1 MTNDVYKQSGISAK
15 EAVALIGRLEVVP
28 TILEAMAEL
37 TGMRFAAVARVTATT
52 WTACAVRDRIEF
64 GLAPGGELELGTTI
78 CDEIR
83 QHGRAVIF
91 GHASEHPHFSQH
103 HTPKFYGLES
113 YISLPIFLSDGT
125 FFGTLCAIDSK
136 PVDLSTLP
144 VEKVLGLY
152 TKLIAA
158 QLESE
163 LRRDRAELALMDA
176 EEAGR
181 LRDQFVAVLGHDLR
195 NPLQSITM
203 GAQVLE
209 SALPDGREQRIAVHI
224 QRSAQRMAELITNIL
239 DFARGRLGSGLNV
252 LLESSHDLAGDLEH
266 AISEIQRANPDTQIV
281 VSTSLQH
288 VFRCDRRRIAQLLS
302 NLVSNAVTHGGT
314 DRPVQVSL
322 RSDESE
328 FELTVVNAGEAIEQ
342 DKIGRLFEP
351 FTRGTSAAPSP
362 GLGLG
367 LFIASEIAKAH
378 AGKIE
383 VVSSSEET
391 RFVFRMPIWQGERSG
406 PDKSLDVIS
415 AG

>member
-1 MTNDVYKQSGISAK
+1 MTNDVYKQSGISAP

-91 GHASEHPHFSQH
+91 GHASEDPHFSQH

-136 PVDLSTLP
+136 PVDLSTIP

-152 TKLIAA
+152 TKLIAS

-195 NPLQSITM
+195 NPVQSITM

-209 SALPDGREQRIAVHI
+209 SILPDGREQRIAVHI
-224 QRSAQRMAELITNIL
+224 QRSTQRMAELITNIL

-252 LLESSHDLAGDLEH
+252 LLERSHDLAGDLEH
-266 AISEIQRANPDTQIV
+266 AISEIQRANPDTQII

-288 VFRCDRRRIAQLLS
+288 VFRCDRRRVSQLLS
-302 NLVSNAVTHGGT
+302 NLVSNAVTHGAT
-314 DRPVQVSL
+314 DKPVHVSL
-322 RSDESE
+322 RSDERE

-351 FTRGTSAAPSP
+351 FTRGTSAAPRP

-383 VVSSSEET
+383 VVSSSKET
-391 RFVFRMPIWQGERSG
+391 RFVFRMPIWHEEHGE
-406 PDKSLDVIS
+406 PDKSLDAIG